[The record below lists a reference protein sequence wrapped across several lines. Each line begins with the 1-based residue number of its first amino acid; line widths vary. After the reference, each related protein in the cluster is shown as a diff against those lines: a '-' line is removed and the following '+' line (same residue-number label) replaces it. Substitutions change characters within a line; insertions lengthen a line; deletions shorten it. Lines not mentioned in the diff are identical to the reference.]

1 MSNEMFIPEV
11 LSCLNCVRYIL
22 LSDVDGAYIASR
34 MGSEAAAGCISKL
47 LELLRIHRF
56 VMSKICTAN
65 GTEAHMYSYGTP
77 GALLRKNILREWWN
91 HMVSSEENT
100 FPVEAS
106 VVSPDMTDSGISLT
120 LGPREENCK
129 ISGVCLTSSLSKDLL
144 DHYPHSLQ
152 QVNKR
157 LPFAQAAVGTCFQY
171 SRPEFEDNRPSP
183 HRLLSHGLCR
193 THLVHH
199 FYSPPGS
206 ASQNYD
212 HWLSLRLRWWR
223 QFSSKPSHFVT
234 SNIDA
239 PDGKTTSSIDYM
251 FPWGQSTIETVCNHG
266 DHDIKQLEEQSG
278 LSHQARVSRKM
289 VYPHVIEC
297 QTSLE
302 DAMAAFLADAFQ
314 EKQIFSTNKNI
325 KQNGAR
331 MVLQFHPHLAPYNV
345 SMVNT
350 GSKSRELRLVTS
362 HWSQEL
368 REAGM
373 RVLDTA
379 DVSLTQEAQF
389 RRNDE
394 LGIPYTVVLND
405 QTLDTGAITM
415 RHRDTMLKEQ
425 VHIAKFK
432 DRLVRYTSPV

>member
-1 MSNEMFIPEV
+1 
-11 LSCLNCVRYIL
+11 
-22 LSDVDGAYIASR
+22 
-34 MGSEAAAGCISKL
+34 MGTEAATSCISKL
-47 LELLRIHRF
+47 FELLQVHRF
-56 VMSKICTAN
+56 VMSRICTVN

-77 GALLRKNILREWWN
+77 GVLLRKNILHEWWN
-91 HMVSSEENT
+91 HMVSLQENT

-106 VVSPDMTDSGISLT
+106 VVSPNLSNSGTGIA
-120 LGPREENCK
+120 LGLREEK
-129 ISGVCLTSSLSKDLL
+129 TMVADVGLTSSLSKNLL
-144 DHYPHSLQ
+144 GSYLHSLE
-152 QVNKR
+152 QVNRR
-157 LPFAQAAVGTCFQY
+157 LPLAQAAVGTCFQFHQTE
-171 SRPEFEDNRPSP
+171 SEDNSSP
-183 HRLLSHGLCR
+183 QHPLLSQGLYQ

-199 FYSPPGS
+199 YYCAPGS
-206 ASQNYD
+206 ASQNFD

-223 QFSSKPSHFVT
+223 QFSSKPSQFVT
-234 SNIDA
+234 SNNDV
-239 PDGKTTSSIDYM
+239 PNGKTSSSIEYK

-278 LSHQARVSRKM
+278 INHQARASRKM

-314 EKQIFSTNKNI
+314 EKQTFSTNKTI

-350 GSKSRELRLVTS
+350 GSKSRELRLITT
-362 HWSQEL
+362 HWCQEL
-368 REAGM
+368 REAGL

-389 RRNDE
+389 KRNDE
-394 LGIPYTVVLND
+394 LGVPYTVVLND
-405 QTLDTGAITM
+405 QTLDTGVITI

-425 VHIAKFK
+425 VHIGKFK
-432 DRLVRYTSPV
+432 ERLVRYSSPV